1 MKKLL
6 SGIIAL
12 TLFVGLLGTVG
23 ADRAEADRAEAADKL
38 PFPDIEKH
46 WAKDTILEAYKRGL
60 VDGYPDGTFKPDAVV
75 KADEFIVMMLK
86 VFSKTTNGKTEFDP
100 EWLDELYMIQ
110 PAYTMEI
117 ESDVKKLKFEFNN
130 AESGYWAKPY
140 VDFLFEIPYLVDRDL
155 VFPKDYD
162 RFKKQI
168 KREEA
173 SYLLGNWY
181 MRFEGGI
188 DSLYSDFIAQNS
200 GLKDFDTFTDY
211 TGKYR
216 TVILMTGLMNGYP
229 NKYFYPQ
236 RYVTRA
242 EALTMVLRLR
252 DKSLRKPFKP
262 DLTGQY
268 YVEKNGNITLFSDK
282 FKYDTYNKL
291 VDLGIKNVTTGFL
304 DLHSPTGSAVFNSKD
319 DYEKYDFYTR
329 MGYFERRPLAELGA
343 GVDSGTTRQA
353 FVSYL
358 QSKKLEHSSKYFDA
372 ILELYAGNGK
382 GSELKKLM
390 ETYERKAGSSGK
402 DIQYF
407 KFNGKDFRMYTSG
420 QYYFLVMSY

>member
-1 MKKLL
+1 MVVL
-6 SGIIAL
+6 AL
-12 TLFVGLLGTVG
+12 IVGLTGTIG
-23 ADRAEADRAEAADKL
+23 ADRTAAAEPL

-100 EWLDELYMIQ
+100 EWLDELYMFQ
-110 PAYTMEI
+110 PLYTMRI
-117 ESDVKKLKFEFNN
+117 ESKVKELKFNFIN
-130 AESGYWAKPY
+130 ASSGYWAKPY
-140 VDFLFEIPYLVDRDL
+140 IDFLQAIPFLSDNDSL
-155 VFPKDYD
+155 FPQNNYD
-162 RFKKQI
+162 RYKKQI

-173 SYLLGNWY
+173 SYLLGTWY
-181 MRFEGGI
+181 KRYEGSI
-188 DSLYSDFIAQNS
+188 DGLYEDFIIRNS
-200 GLKDFDTFTDY
+200 GLKDFNSFSEVAGTN
-211 TGKYR
+211 R
-216 TVILMTGLMNGYP
+216 AMVLMSGLMNGYP

-268 YVEKNGNITLFSDK
+268 YIEKNGNITLISDK
-282 FKYDTYNKL
+282 FKYDTYHKL
-291 VDLGIKNVTTGFL
+291 IELGDKHVTTGYL
-304 DLHSPTGSAVFNSKD
+304 DPSYVPALSVFNSHD
-319 DYEKYDFYTR
+319 DYEKFVFYTR
-329 MGYFERRPLAELGA
+329 MGYFDQRPLAEIGA
-343 GVDSGTTRQA
+343 GVSNGTTREV

-358 QSKKLEHSSKYFDA
+358 QSKKLEHSSKFFDA

-390 ETYERKAGSSGK
+390 ETYEKKAGSTGK

-407 KFNGKDFRMYTSG
+407 KFNGKDYRMYTSG
-420 QYYFLVMSY
+420 QYYFLVMRY

>member
-1 MKKLL
+1 MKRWINGMVML
-6 SGIIAL
+6 AL
-12 TLFVGLLGTVG
+12 MVGLVGTIG
-23 ADRAEADRAEAADKL
+23 TNRTAAAEPL

-46 WAKDTILEAYKRGL
+46 WAKDAILEAYERGL
-60 VDGYPDGTFKPDAVV
+60 VNGYPDGTFKPDAVV

-86 VFSKTTNGKTEFDP
+86 VFSKKTNGKTEFDP

-110 PAYTMEI
+110 PLYTMKI
-117 ESDVKKLKFEFNN
+117 ENKVDQLKFDFTN
-130 AESGYWAKPY
+130 AKTGYWAKPY
-140 VDFLFEIPYLVDRDL
+140 VDFLYEIPYLVDYDS
-155 VFPKDYD
+155 VFPKKYD
-162 RFKKQI
+162 QYKKQI

-173 SYLLGNWY
+173 SYLLGAWY

-188 DSLYSDFIAQNS
+188 DSLYSDFITRNS
-200 GLKDFDTFTDY
+200 GLKDFNNFTER
-211 TGKYR
+211 TGVYR
-216 TVILMTGLMNGYP
+216 TVVLMTGLMNGYP
-229 NKYFYPQ
+229 NQYFYPQ

-282 FKYDTYNKL
+282 FKYDTYHKL
-291 VDLGIKNVTTGFL
+291 VELGKKHVTTGYL
-304 DLHSPTGSAVFNSKD
+304 DQSSAASLSIFNSKD

-329 MGYFERRPLAELGA
+329 MGYFDQRPLSELGV
-343 GVDSGTTRQA
+343 GVTRGTNREA

-358 QSKKLEHSSKYFDA
+358 QSKKLDHSSKFFDA
-372 ILELYAGNGK
+372 ILDLYAGNGK

-390 ETYERKAGSSGK
+390 ETYEKKAGSTGK

-407 KFNGKDFRMYTSG
+407 KFNGKDYRMYTSG